1 MAELRA
7 PFPYF
12 GGKSRAASLVW
23 ERFGACVNY
32 VEPFAGSLAVLLACP
47 EDRRPRVET
56 VNDANAF
63 LANFWRATRAD
74 PEGVARAADWP
85 VNECDLHA
93 RHRDLLRRGPA
104 LRALLEDP
112 HAFDVEAAAWW
123 VWGASAWIG
132 SGWCE
137 EGRKPSEQLPLLGA
151 KGPEGR
157 PQEATGSGIHAAGMR
172 GPSRKLPNL
181 AGSTASDGRADPACA
196 NHGAGIHAANA
207 RGPSRQLPHLGGGTM
222 YGRATGSTGMGTN
235 ALEVRTRLFDI
246 FAALSERLRHV
257 RVACGDWTRIC
268 TPAVTYRHGLT
279 AVFLDPPYDGF
290 EGLYGA
296 TEAGEPLS
304 AKVRAWALEH
314 ASRKD
319 MRLALC
325 GYEGEHD
332 LPGWEC
338 VPWKAKGGYS
348 NQAEG
353 ENENA
358 KRERLWFSPACLR
371 PGVDTGQLDWTRGL

>member
-207 RGPSRQLPHLGGGTM
+207 RGPSRQLPNIGAVNYGDRPTDGGRGTHSPE
-222 YGRATGSTGMGTN
+222 R
-235 ALEVRTRLFDI
+235 RTRLFDI

-257 RVACGDWTRIC
+257 RVTCGDWSRIC

-314 ASRKD
+314 ADRKD
-319 MRLALC
+319 MRIALC

>member
-1 MAELRA
+1 MSVTDLRA

-207 RGPSRQLPHLGGGTM
+207 RGPSRQLPHLGGGD
-222 YGRATGSTGMGTN
+222 GSGAARTGAGLNGAS
-235 ALEVRTRLFDI
+235 VRTRLFDI

-314 ASRKD
+314 ADRKD
-319 MRLALC
+319 MRIALC